1 MNSVASLPLS
11 QRDKRKSESSL
22 GSTHRRARLESI
34 LTTAVVIGILVRM
47 AVVVFAGSGM
57 RTPWGG
63 GGDTPSYLLL
73 AQNLLAGKGYTYA
86 GLPTA
91 VRAPAY
97 PFALAALMKLFGGH
111 ALAAMRWVQFFAG
124 IGVASLCAA
133 SAARLFG
140 SPARKMTFVIT
151 LFFPTLVEMNGEIL
165 AEALAT
171 FFVALFIYFLI
182 LYMERPRWLAIAGMG
197 AAIGLGS
204 LVRFNIAALG
214 VVALFEIFTNQA
226 AQRKWMHAA
235 SVFLVSILFVSPWI
249 VRNEMVFHGR
259 VLFSTEGGPDALHG
273 VLAPQGR
280 ALPGDS
286 EMFRAAVGWVPLAD
300 IETNDSRRLALGN
313 EPDLDLQC
321 RRAAVAIAMS
331 KGWGLVPLT
340 LGKLA
345 NFWLSTDQLFWTASF
360 PLWGRLLRAGGVL
373 AYLVILAMAIAGW
386 FRLIPHQKRLA
397 HMLLLYVSLVTLMH
411 LPFVMST
418 RLRMPLID
426 PLLAALAGGGLTAF
440 AYGIFEKNRPVWESS
455 LPPG

>member
-1 MNSVASLPLS
+1 MNSIASVSLLQGHKHVPETLGHAHP
-11 QRDKRKSESSL
+11 RAKFESF
-22 GSTHRRARLESI
+22 
-34 LTTAVVIGILVRM
+34 LTAAIVIGILLRL
-47 AVVVFAGSGM
+47 AVVIFAGSGM

-63 GGDTPSYLLL
+63 GGDTPSYVLL

-86 GLPTA
+86 GMPTA

-97 PFALAALMKLFGGH
+97 PFALAAFLKVFGMH
-111 ALAAMRWVQFFAG
+111 ALAAMRWLQFLVG
-124 IGVASLCAA
+124 LGVALLCAMTA
-133 SAARLFG
+133 GRLFG
-140 SPARKMTFVIT
+140 ARALKIAFVIA

-182 LYMERPRWLAIAGMG
+182 RYMERPGWQAVAGMG
-197 AAIGLGS
+197 AAIGMGS

-214 VVALFEIFTNQA
+214 VVALFGIFTNQGA
-226 AQRKWMHAA
+226 HRKWIHAA
-235 SVFLVSILFVSPWI
+235 SVFLLSILFVLPWI
-249 VRNEMVFHGR
+249 VRNEVVFHGR

-286 EMFRAAVGWVPLAD
+286 DRFRDAVGWVPLAD
-300 IETNDSRRLALGN
+300 IETNNPNRLSLGS
-313 EPDLDLQC
+313 EPDLDAQC
-321 RRAAVAIAMS
+321 RRAAFAIAVY
-331 KGWGLVPLT
+331 KGWGLIPLT

-360 PLWGRLLRAGGVL
+360 PLWGRVLRAGGVL
-373 AYLVILAMAIAGW
+373 AYLAILAMAIAGW
-386 FRLIPHQKRLA
+386 FRLKSREKPLA
-397 HMLLLYVSLVTLMH
+397 DMLLLYVSLVTVMH

-426 PLLAALAGGGLTAF
+426 PLLAVLAGGGLAAF
-440 AYGIFEKNRPVWESS
+440 AYGIFEKNRPVLETKQA
-455 LPPG
+455 PG